1 VSKSASSSSTPRSG
15 HASLFEPRTLARVK
29 DLPLV
34 AKTLAQGFLHGIHH
48 STQKGT
54 GVEFSQYRSYE
65 PGDALSK
72 IDWKLFARSDKYF
85 VREAQRESNIN
96 VWLVI
101 DASLSMSQRSEYSD
115 KNPQKPSGA
124 QARQAWHKL
133 DYARTL
139 LATISYLAHQQ
150 GDAVGML
157 ALSSAKTHFL
167 PAYGGAQHWRKL
179 LLQLTQVSS
188 GGVFPAVQTLQNQLA
203 HLQQNSLVIVVSD
216 FYQQKTEIT
225 DFMRKLNPAKTD
237 VVAIQLECDDE
248 LYFPYK
254 GQIRF
259 EDPESKEQVLVSA
272 KDVKGSYLSA
282 RQDFNQQLSTQL
294 KQLQIQHLRAN
305 IDLPLDATLHQ
316 FLTVRQRKG

>member
-1 VSKSASSSSTPRSG
+1 MSDSSTTSG
-15 HASLFEPRTLARVK
+15 QTSLFEPLTLARVK

-96 VWLVI
+96 VWLVV
-101 DASLSMSQRSEYSD
+101 DASLSMLQRSEFSTKSTTQND
-115 KNPQKPSGA
+115 QKRAP
-124 QARQAWHKL
+124 QAWHKL

-139 LATISYLAHQQ
+139 LATMSYLAHQQ

-157 ALSSAKTHFL
+157 ALSTEKSHFL
-167 PAYGGAQHWRKL
+167 PAYGGGQHWRKV
-179 LLQLTQVSS
+179 LLQLANINS
-188 GGVFPAVQTLQNQLA
+188 GGVFPPVQTLQNKLS
-203 HLQQNSLVIVVSD
+203 HLQHNSLVLVVSD
-216 FYQQKTEIT
+216 FYQRQNEIT
-225 DFMRKLNPAKTD
+225 EFMAKLNPAKTD
-237 VVAIQLECDDE
+237 VVAIQLECNDE
-248 LYFPYK
+248 LQFPYK

-259 EDPESKEQVLVSA
+259 EDLESKKQVLVSA
-272 KDVKGSYLSA
+272 KEAKSTYLTA
-282 RQDFNQQLSTQL
+282 RQDFNQQLSAQL

-305 IDLPLDATLHQ
+305 IDEPLDTTLHQ
-316 FLTVRQRKG
+316 FLTARQRKR

>member
-1 VSKSASSSSTPRSG
+1 MSDSSAPTRQTE
-15 HASLFEPRTLARVK
+15 LFEPLTLARVK

-96 VWLVI
+96 LWLVM
-101 DASLSMSQRSEYSD
+101 DASQSMLQQSLISKTHQA
-115 KNPQKPSGA
+115 NQQQA
-124 QARQAWHKL
+124 QHWHKL

-139 LATISYLAHQQ
+139 LATLSYLAHQQ

-157 ALSSAKTHFL
+157 ALSSDKTHFL
-167 PAYGGAQHWRKL
+167 PAYGGSQHWRKV
-179 LLQLTQVSS
+179 LLQLAKVNS
-188 GGVFPAVQTLQNQLA
+188 GGVFPPVQNLQNQLA
-203 HLQQNSLVIVVSD
+203 HLQHNSLVVVVSD
-216 FYQQKTEIT
+216 FYQNGQEIT
-225 DFMRKLNPAKTD
+225 EFMRKLNPAKTD

-248 LYFPYK
+248 VNFPFK

-259 EDPESKEQVLVSA
+259 EDLETKEQVLVAA
-272 KDVKGSYLSA
+272 KDAKSAYLAA
-282 RQDFNQQLSTQL
+282 RQDFNQQLATQF
-294 KQLQIQHLRAN
+294 KQLQIQHLCAN
-305 IDLPLDATLHQ
+305 IDTPLDSTLHH
-316 FLTVRQRKG
+316 FLTARQRKR

>member
-1 VSKSASSSSTPRSG
+1 M
-15 HASLFEPRTLARVK
+15 
-29 DLPLV
+29 PLV

-96 VWLVI
+96 VWLVV
-101 DASLSMSQRSEYSD
+101 DASLSMLQRSEFSTKSTTQND
-115 KNPQKPSGA
+115 QKRAP
-124 QARQAWHKL
+124 QAWHKL

-139 LATISYLAHQQ
+139 LATMSYLAHQQ

-157 ALSSAKTHFL
+157 ALSTEKSHFL
-167 PAYGGAQHWRKL
+167 PAYGGGQHWRKV
-179 LLQLTQVSS
+179 LLQLANINS
-188 GGVFPAVQTLQNQLA
+188 GGVFPPVQTLQNKLS
-203 HLQQNSLVIVVSD
+203 HLQHNSLVLVVSD
-216 FYQQKTEIT
+216 FYQRQNEIT
-225 DFMRKLNPAKTD
+225 EFMAKLNPAKTD
-237 VVAIQLECDDE
+237 VVAIQLECNDE
-248 LYFPYK
+248 LQFPYK

-259 EDPESKEQVLVSA
+259 EDLESKKQVLVSA
-272 KDVKGSYLSA
+272 KEAKSTYLTA
-282 RQDFNQQLSTQL
+282 RQDFNQQLSAQL

-305 IDLPLDATLHQ
+305 IDEPLDTTLHQ
-316 FLTVRQRKG
+316 FLTARQRKR

>member
-1 VSKSASSSSTPRSG
+1 MSDPSPSASSASG
-15 HASLFEPRTLARVK
+15 QTALFEPLTLARVK

-101 DASLSMSQRSEYSD
+101 DASLSMLQRSEFSPKNKKPND
-115 KNPQKPSGA
+115 KKPA
-124 QARQAWHKL
+124 PQAWHKL

-157 ALSSAKTHFL
+157 ALSSDKTHFL
-167 PAYGGAQHWRKL
+167 PAYGGGQHWRKV
-179 LLQLTQVSS
+179 LLQLAKVSS
-188 GGVFPAVQTLQNQLA
+188 GGVFPAVQSLQNQLA
-203 HLQQNSLVIVVSD
+203 HLQHNSLVIVVSD
-216 FYQQKTEIT
+216 FYQKQNEIT
-225 DFMRKLNPAKTD
+225 EFMAKLNPAKTD
-237 VVAIQLECDDE
+237 VVAVQVECDDE
-248 LYFPYK
+248 INFPYK

-259 EDPESKEQVLVSA
+259 EDLESKKQVLVAA
-272 KDVKGSYLSA
+272 KEVKSTYLVA
-282 RQDFNQQLSTQL
+282 REDFNQQLATQL
-294 KQLQIQHLRAN
+294 KQLQIHHVRAN
-305 IDLPLDATLHQ
+305 IDQPLNSTLHH
-316 FLTVRQRKG
+316 FLTTRQRKR

>member
-1 VSKSASSSSTPRSG
+1 MTTPASTSSSSG
-15 HASLFEPRTLARVK
+15 KNSLFEPLTLARVK

-101 DASLSMSQRSEYSD
+101 DASLSMLQGSEHVSKQQD
-115 KNPQKPSGA
+115 KT
-124 QARQAWHKL
+124 WHKL

-139 LATISYLAHQQ
+139 LATVSYLAHQQ
-150 GDAVGML
+150 GDAVGLL
-157 ALSSAKTHFL
+157 AISSEKTHFL
-167 PAYGGAQHWRKL
+167 PAYGGGQHWRKV
-179 LLQLTQVSS
+179 LLQLATVSS
-188 GGVFPAVQTLQNQLA
+188 GGIFPPVHTLQNKLA
-203 HLQQNSLVIVVSD
+203 HLQHNSLVIVVSD
-216 FYQQKTEIT
+216 FYQKQQEIT
-225 DFMRKLNPAKTD
+225 EFMQKLNPAKTD
-237 VVAIQLECDDE
+237 VVAVQLECDDE
-248 LYFPYK
+248 VEFPYK

-259 EDPESKEQVLVSA
+259 EDLESKKQVLVSA
-272 KDVKGSYLSA
+272 KDVKSAYLA
-282 RQDFNQQLSTQL
+282 TRQDFNQQLSTQL

-305 IDLPLDATLHQ
+305 IDQPLDSTLHQ
-316 FLTVRQRKG
+316 FLTARQRKR

>member
-1 VSKSASSSSTPRSG
+1 VSDPSTTSG
-15 HASLFEPRTLARVK
+15 QTSLFEPLTLARVK

-101 DASLSMSQRSEYSD
+101 DASLSMLQRSEFSP
-115 KNPQKPSGA
+115 KSKKPNDEKTA
-124 QARQAWHKL
+124 PQAWHKL

-139 LATISYLAHQQ
+139 LATLSYLARQQ

-157 ALSSAKTHFL
+157 ALSSDKTHFL
-167 PAYGGAQHWRKL
+167 PAYGGGQHWRKV
-179 LLQLTQVSS
+179 LLQLAKVSS
-188 GGVFPAVQTLQNQLA
+188 GGVFPPVQSLQNQLA
-203 HLQQNSLVIVVSD
+203 HLQHNSLVIVVSD
-216 FYQQKTEIT
+216 FYQNSQEIT
-225 DFMRKLNPAKTD
+225 EFMRKLNPAKTD

-248 LYFPYK
+248 INFPYK

-259 EDPESKEQVLVSA
+259 EDLESQEQVLVSA
-272 KDVKGSYLSA
+272 EEAKSTYLAA
-282 RQDFNQQLSTQL
+282 RQNFNQQLSAQL
-294 KQLQIQHLRAN
+294 KQLQIQHLHAN
-305 IDLPLDATLHQ
+305 IDEPLDTTLHQ
-316 FLTVRQRKG
+316 FLTARQRKR

>member
-1 VSKSASSSSTPRSG
+1 MSEPTSSSAARLG
-15 HASLFEPRTLARVK
+15 QRALFEPLTLARVK

-85 VREAQRESNIN
+85 VREAQRESNVN

-101 DASLSMSQRSEYSD
+101 DASLSMLQRSEHNPKQD
-115 KNPQKPSGA
+115 KQKHT
-124 QARQAWHKL
+124 QAWHKL

-157 ALSSAKTHFL
+157 ALSTEKSHFL
-167 PAYGGAQHWRKL
+167 PAYGGGQHWRKV
-179 LLQLTQVSS
+179 LLQLANINS
-188 GGVFPAVQTLQNQLA
+188 GGVFPPVQTLQNKLS
-203 HLQQNSLVIVVSD
+203 HLQHNSLVLVVSD
-216 FYQQKTEIT
+216 FYQKHNEIT
-225 DFMRKLNPAKTD
+225 EFMSKLNPAKTD

-248 LYFPYK
+248 LQFPYK

-259 EDPESKEQVLVSA
+259 EDLESKEQVLVSA
-272 KDVKGSYLSA
+272 KDAKSTYLAA
-282 RQDFNQQLSTQL
+282 RQNFNQQLSDQL

-305 IDLPLDATLHQ
+305 IDKPLDTTLHQ
-316 FLTVRQRKG
+316 FLTARQRKR